1 MNLRDR
7 SINHDVTH
15 SDPIGEVVEV
25 PPVNNMSTAADLLK
39 QGAGECEPAH
49 LACVTS
55 YCNVYNLR
63 RLSLAC
69 NVLYL
74 NSVETESLTGPQA
87 IAKATG
93 ATMSR
98 SPRPSATVVH
108 FKVSAQGI
116 TLTDSQ
122 RRYAH

>member
-1 MNLRDR
+1 M
-7 SINHDVTH
+7 
-15 SDPIGEVVEV
+15 
-25 PPVNNMSTAADLLK
+25 M
-39 QGAGECEPAH
+39 
-49 LACVTS
+49 
-55 YCNVYNLR
+55 YNLS
-63 RLSLAC
+63 SLPSAC

-93 ATMSR
+93 ATVSR
-98 SPRPSATVVH
+98 NPRPSATVVH

-122 RRYAH
+122 RRYDVVCFIKVRASENMYLFFK

>member
-1 MNLRDR
+1 M
-7 SINHDVTH
+7 
-15 SDPIGEVVEV
+15 
-25 PPVNNMSTAADLLK
+25 
-39 QGAGECEPAH
+39 
-49 LACVTS
+49 
-55 YCNVYNLR
+55 
-63 RLSLAC
+63 
-69 NVLYL
+69 LYL

-87 IAKATG
+87 ITKATV

-122 RRYAH
+122 RRYAHSSIFISISISFFQFSLSSRNVKTDCHTEFDYERLGFQDVFQETLSNQQRDFQQCGPTRQEVR